1 MKIDLIQ
8 VLYTVVMV
16 IIAFL
21 GAIIITKTL
30 SKWLKLDEKANK
42 DTEENSKE

>member
-16 IIAFL
+16 IIVFL

-30 SKWLKLDEKANK
+30 SKWLKLEPE
-42 DTEENSKE
+42 EENSEE

>member
-8 VLYTVVMV
+8 VLYMVVMV

-30 SKWLKLDEKANK
+30 SKWLKLEPEEENE
-42 DTEENSKE
+42 TEEK

>member
-30 SKWLKLDEKANK
+30 SKWLKLEPEEENE
-42 DTEENSKE
+42 TEEK